1 MKINYFIMNF
11 MFSYCKTSARE
22 ADVKAINVN
31 LEVRNDSFPIPFW

>member
-1 MKINYFIMNF
+1 MNF

-22 ADVKAINVN
+22 ADVTAINIVN